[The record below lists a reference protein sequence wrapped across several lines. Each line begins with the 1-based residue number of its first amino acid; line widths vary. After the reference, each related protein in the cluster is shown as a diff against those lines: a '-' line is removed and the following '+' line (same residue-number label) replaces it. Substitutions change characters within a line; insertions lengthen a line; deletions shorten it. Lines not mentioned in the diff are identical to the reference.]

1 MYKTITDPY
10 TRITYPINSKKGN
23 NVLKNY
29 LNYSMKGG
37 AAGGGRMNRMSVLK
51 QLKKLSPEKLKSV
64 KAGDYDVPEHT
75 IVRHKKTIE
84 KNDKKYKTKF
94 IESTKLTE
102 DEHKRYNVLRKIPVG
117 SMNAADE
124 DELDKLL
131 NINHASRQYNKWA
144 QWKKDRS
151 KFYPND
157 ECCKESDDA
166 TKGIDTLGKKTV
178 AAPAAES
185 VAVPEA
191 EPVAEPLA
199 DNISTKS
206 PSPTVDNDGSC
217 WQISVDP
224 NTGRSYWWNTKTK
237 ETKWYNPSNNSD
249 VPPVN
254 LDEEW
259 ECVCNTE
266 NCNCTNASKEIPKEC
281 VTIFK
286 KYTTALGKLKVE
298 KSKTKSIEQ
307 LVINL
312 SNKISTLKK

>member
-10 TRITYPINSKKGN
+10 TQITYPINSKKGN

-37 AAGGGRMNRMSVLK
+37 AADETNKSGPLVLEK
-51 QLKKLSPEKLKSV
+51 LTKLSPEELKSV
-64 KAGDYDVPEHT
+64 KAEDYSVPVHIIT
-75 IVRHKKTIE
+75 RHKKTIE
-84 KNDKKYKTKF
+84 NNDKKYKTKF

-102 DEHKRYNVLRKIPVG
+102 DELKRYNALRKIATG
-117 SMNAADE
+117 SMSAAE
-124 DELDKLL
+124 DKEFNELLIIKRSSQQ
-131 NINHASRQYNKWA
+131 HNKWA
-144 QWKKDRS
+144 NWKKDRG
-151 KFYPND
+151 KFYPSD

-185 VAVPEA
+185 VAA
-191 EPVAEPLA
+191 PVAEPLS

-206 PSPTVDNDGSC
+206 PSPTVDNDGGR
-217 WQISVDP
+217 WEITKDP

-249 VPPVN
+249 VSPVN
-254 LDEEW
+254 LDEDW
-259 ECVCNTE
+259 DCVCNTE

-286 KYTTALGKLKVE
+286 KYTAALGELKVE
-298 KSKTKSIEQ
+298 KSKTNYIEQ
-307 LVINL
+307 LVIIL
-312 SNKISTLKK
+312 SNKISNLKK